1 MMPKKTPLVEHNLGD
16 CLTDRR
22 LELSWEKHPDA
33 PS

>member
-1 MMPKKTPLVEHNLGD
+1 MIPEKTPSVEQNLGD

-22 LELSWEKHPDA
+22 LVLSWEKHADA